1 MLILFAAECLWVA
14 KRVPFTTDE
23 QDHIWSGR
31 QQIENGAVPRSFR
44 HTPLVNLAAAAPLRV
59 DANRVI
65 QRDPSP
71 EHVRSEVQR
80 IHLLT
85 RIPFII
91 FGIGL
96 GVSLWYVSRRLYGNE
111 GGYVALLLYVLSP
124 AVVLASSRV
133 SETIPA
139 GWGLFGVI
147 FVSIALAH
155 NLYAPWRKWRYRTVL
170 LAIAMFI
177 GVAAHPTILVAIA
190 AAVFF
195 PLYLAPGQRFVGVA
209 LMLVAAAI
217 AAVLVYASYNF
228 TARAMEYGVYLPQ
241 WFHYAP
247 AEARAALSSSSDVFL
262 SRFSAAV
269 ETLIVFALATYAAW
283 TRTRYFGN
291 TAPLIIFAIVL
302 YVGLVTP
309 LALLASVW
317 SLPFLF
323 IFIGG
328 IFADLLETKYRK
340 WAIAALA
347 VMMAEQ
353 AWFCWWMISKS
364 GDRVIG

>member
-1 MLILFAAECLWVA
+1 MLVLFAAECLWVA
-14 KRVPFTTDE
+14 KRTPFTTDE

-44 HTPLVNLAAAAPLRV
+44 HTPLVNLAAAAPLRI
-59 DANRVI
+59 DRDRMI
-65 QRDPSP
+65 KRDPTP
-71 EHVRSEVQR
+71 EHIRSEVQR
-80 IHLLT
+80 LHLLT

-111 GGYVALLLYVLSP
+111 GGYIALLLYVLSP
-124 AVVLASSRV
+124 AVVLASARI
-133 SETIPA
+133 SEAIPA

-147 FVSIALAH
+147 FVAIALAH
-155 NLYAPWRKWRYRTVL
+155 NLYAPWKKWRYRTVL
-170 LAIAMFI
+170 LAVAMFI
-177 GVAAHPTILVAIA
+177 GVASHPAIIVAITA
-190 AAVFF
+190 ALFF
-195 PLYLAPGQRFVGVA
+195 PLYLAAGRRMVGVA
-209 LMLVAAAI
+209 LMVVAAAI
-217 AAVLVYASYNF
+217 AAILLYAGYNF
-228 TARAMEYGVYLPQ
+228 TPRAMEYGVYLPQ

-247 AEARAALSSSSDVFL
+247 AEARAALFSSSVFL
-262 SRFSAAV
+262 SRFSTPV
-269 ETLIVFALATYAAW
+269 LTLFVFALATYAAW
-283 TRTRYFGN
+283 KRTRYFGN
-291 TAPLIIFAIVL
+291 TAPLMIFAIVL

-309 LALLASVW
+309 LALLASVLC
-317 SLPFLF
+317 LPYLF

-364 GDRVIG
+364 GHLAIG